1 MALNAKTDPNYVP
14 KRINGKFAPG
24 WSGNPGGSLE
34 ATRRSFNKDF
44 LLALAADFKK
54 HGAAAIEKV
63 REQQPAAYM
72 KICALLVPRE
82 MKLEHS
88 GGLKAMTDEQIEDAI
103 AAIKAWMAAQKAGE
117 GAKVIEGEAEVVP
130 SLPAPARPTKASS
143 SGRSD
148 STPPK
153 VLEPVGRHFGVPDG
167 VLDVLVPEVV
177 LQGPRVVSI
186 VRELEST
193 GMAKHVWVDREW
205 HVGGF
210 PDALDEAVETDGAH
224 WPAALGNEYV
234 GVLRVLAS

>member
-54 HGAAAIEKV
+54 HGAGAIEKV
-63 REQQPAAYM
+63 RKTQPAAYM

-88 GGLKAMTDEQIEDAI
+88 GGVKAMTDEQIEDAI

-130 SLPAPARPTKASS
+130 SLPAPARPTK
-143 SGRSD
+143 
-148 STPPK
+148 
-153 VLEPVGRHFGVPDG
+153 
-167 VLDVLVPEVV
+167 
-177 LQGPRVVSI
+177 
-186 VRELEST
+186 
-193 GMAKHVWVDREW
+193 
-205 HVGGF
+205 
-210 PDALDEAVETDGAH
+210 
-224 WPAALGNEYV
+224 
-234 GVLRVLAS
+234 

>member
-88 GGLKAMTDEQIEDAI
+88 GGLKAMTEEQIVDAI
-103 AAIKAWMAAQKAGE
+103 AAIEGFLARRSGE
-117 GAKVIEGEAEVVP
+117 TAKVIEGEAEVAP
-130 SLPAPARPTKASS
+130 SLPAPARPTKAS
-143 SGRSD
+143 
-148 STPPK
+148 
-153 VLEPVGRHFGVPDG
+153 
-167 VLDVLVPEVV
+167 
-177 LQGPRVVSI
+177 
-186 VRELEST
+186 
-193 GMAKHVWVDREW
+193 
-205 HVGGF
+205 
-210 PDALDEAVETDGAH
+210 
-224 WPAALGNEYV
+224 
-234 GVLRVLAS
+234 